1 MDTEDP
7 CRDVGKGRF
16 TWFQRLDDVCSQYER
31 FSQRISSLS
40 HLHREKKIY
49 QQNSTIP
56 SMNSQN
62 YWLQGWEKAF
72 RLHAR
77 IDTFSLSLLYL
88 FFSSRNNN

>member
-16 TWFQRLDDVCSQYER
+16 TWFQRLDDVCSQYKR

-40 HLHREKKIY
+40 HLHREKKNY
-49 QQNSTIP
+49 QQNSSIE
-56 SMNSQN
+56 
-62 YWLQGWEKAF
+62 LLAARVGKAF

-77 IDTFSLSLLYL
+77 IDTFSIFIVSVF
-88 FFSSRNNN
+88 FFSK